1 MPTIWQGIKSI
12 YEADPEKYDLSKLTR
27 LTCGGSAPPPSLIR
41 WYADTLDV
49 EMIQGWGMT
58 ETSPLVTLSRR
69 VMKKSQLALSDDAQ
83 FENVAKQGQTAAVKI
98 DAVTSV
104 AFGRQFDHT
113 YALYSRVTRTSID
126 ALKEFFREEL
136 SKEDIDLLVKQK
148 KQYGVI

>member
-1 MPTIWQGIKSI
+1 M
-12 YEADPEKYDLSKLTR
+12 KL
-27 LTCGGSAPPPSLIR
+27 
-41 WYADTLDV
+41 
-49 EMIQGWGMT
+49 
-58 ETSPLVTLSRR
+58 
-69 VMKKSQLALSDDAQ
+69 
-83 FENVAKQGQTAAVKI
+83 QTAAPDCVTLLCPRRPVAASVKI
-98 DAVTSV
+98 DAVTSI

>member
-1 MPTIWQGIKSI
+1 MDLPMTHECSLHSKSVGGSAVRI
-12 YEADPEKYDLSKLTR
+12 VHACNFHYNRNGEKYDTMKALENKTEESKRAMDILDA
-27 LTCGGSAPPPSLIR
+27 LDEIR
-41 WYADTLDV
+41 TNNA
-49 EMIQGWGMT
+49 
-58 ETSPLVTLSRR
+58 R
-69 VMKKSQLALSDDAQ
+69 
-83 FENVAKQGQTAAVKI
+83 AASVKI
-98 DAVTSV
+98 DAVTSI